1 MGAVCGTWNC
11 LRTGVTGGERMV
23 LSWSKSPTS
32 VISSQIGKSHA
43 EEDRRAVGRGGICDG
58 AGSERERV
66 DGPVRFDFGTGI
78 AFDMTGE
85 GEGVA
90 N

>member
-1 MGAVCGTWNC
+1 M
-11 LRTGVTGGERMV
+11 TGGERVVM
-23 LSWSKSPTS
+23 SWSKSPTS
-32 VISSQIGKSHA
+32 VISSQIGKSQA
-43 EEDRRAVGRGGICDG
+43 EEDRRTVGRCGICDG
-58 AGSERERV
+58 TGSERERV

-78 AFDMTGE
+78 AFDKTGE

>member
-11 LRTGVTGGERMV
+11 LRTGVTGGEKMA
-23 LSWSKSPTS
+23 LSKSPTS

-58 AGSERERV
+58 TGSERERV
-66 DGPVRFDFGTGI
+66 DGPVRFGFGTGI
-78 AFDMTGE
+78 AFDETGE

-90 N
+90 T